1 MEQLVGDI
9 WYLAWSLL
17 FLSTEDHPPDRMKS
31 DSYSVANQDYARVLS
46 SGTDDMITEVRDMN
60 IDHYHLHHVHTQ
72 RTPPSAFG
80 C

>member
-1 MEQLVGDI
+1 MVQ
-9 WYLAWSLL
+9 
-17 FLSTEDHPPDRMKS
+17 S
-31 DSYSVANQDYARVLS
+31 DSYSVANQDYAGVLS
-46 SGTDDMITEVRDMN
+46 SGTDDMITELRDMN